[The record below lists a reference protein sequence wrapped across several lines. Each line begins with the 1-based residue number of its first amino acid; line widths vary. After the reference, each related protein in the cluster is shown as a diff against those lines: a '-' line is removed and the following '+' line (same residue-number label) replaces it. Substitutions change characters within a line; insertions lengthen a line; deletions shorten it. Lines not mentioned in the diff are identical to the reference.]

1 MDAAQAWGRPRERAR
16 EGRERPLLQAAA
28 LALHPRPRGR
38 PRRKRAPLRCQSCHE
53 TRTPGWGKAFGP
65 VLRVSSEK
73 GLGDSVFRCFPA
85 SSRKKSTSLRLGV
98 PVTTPWGESWLLRC
112 KTRSGEQNSFPLVS
126 SLSRERGQTP
136 SFSLLK

>member
-85 SSRKKSTSLRLGV
+85 SSRKKAPPSGWVYRLPPHGAKAGV
-98 PVTTPWGESWLLRC
+98 
-112 KTRSGEQNSFPLVS
+112 SGAKRGVASRILFPLLVRY
-126 SLSRERGQTP
+126 LGKGDKHHPFRC
-136 SFSLLK
+136 